1 MMPLHRSFISLVLAI
16 IVLLLISQSVGVVPE
31 GRTGVRLR
39 FGSVVEAGLKP
50 GLHFKLPFMEQI
62 TSLDAQWI
70 TLDGE
75 RENGGRMKFVT
86 ADDKTFDTGYA
97 AVWRISDAGVFCRAT
112 DCDEG
117 SGARRINDVLTSL
130 LRQLF
135 AAHTSG
141 ELLTGSD
148 TALLRDLPV
157 KLNAQLHA
165 IGAEVQAVHLTALT
179 LPRDQLDAVYQRM
192 RAQQSA
198 PAAPQQPVPA
208 GSISTRNPGMQRS
221 NSATALSALSTF
233 FSVQGECTSIRAC
246 QGLNWI
252 WPSRLWPV
260 RKLLISRVR
269 ALNPAARASA
279 TSSGYSFR
287 VAPQPLAVCSKG
299 APVPVSKASRFFKA
313 SAAAWV
319 DRPAC

>member
-1 MMPLHRSFISLVLAI
+1 MMPLHRSFISLILAI
-16 IVLLLISQSVGVVPE
+16 IVLLLVSQSVGVVPE
-31 GRTGVRLR
+31 GQTGVRLR

-62 TSLDAQWI
+62 AGLDAQWI
-70 TLDGE
+70 PLNGE

-86 ADDKTFDTGYA
+86 ADGKTFDAGYA

-117 SGARRINDVLTSL
+117 SGARRINDVLTAL

-148 TALLRDLPV
+148 TALLRDLPGR
-157 KLNAQLHA
+157 LNAQMHA
-165 IGAEVQAVHLTALT
+165 LGAEVQAVRLTALT

-198 PAAPQQPVPA
+198 QAAQIRAQGSVSADELRAKADQQQAVILAQAETRAQTIRGQAEAEATAIYARAYRQDPEFFRFYRSLEAYRRVIRKNNSIIVLGPDSGFLKYFDGLKPPAAA
-208 GSISTRNPGMQRS
+208 HR
-221 NSATALSALSTF
+221 
-233 FSVQGECTSIRAC
+233 
-246 QGLNWI
+246 
-252 WPSRLWPV
+252 
-260 RKLLISRVR
+260 
-269 ALNPAARASA
+269 
-279 TSSGYSFR
+279 
-287 VAPQPLAVCSKG
+287 
-299 APVPVSKASRFFKA
+299 
-313 SAAAWV
+313 
-319 DRPAC
+319 